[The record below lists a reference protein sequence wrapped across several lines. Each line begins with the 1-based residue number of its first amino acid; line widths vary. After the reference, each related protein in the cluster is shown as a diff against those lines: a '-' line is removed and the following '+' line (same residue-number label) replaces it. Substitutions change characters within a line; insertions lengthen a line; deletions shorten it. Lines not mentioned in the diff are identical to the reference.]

1 MGAIENA
8 NKRRPSVPLGLR
20 MNIDL
25 ARTFLEIVE
34 THNFNKAAE
43 RLSVTQSTISM
54 RVRALEEELGRPLFV
69 RGKTGAE
76 LTTAGQQFRRYATN
90 LVRVW
95 QQAQQELALPPGFRT
110 VLNIGGQFS
119 LWDRMLLKW
128 IPWMR
133 NACPDVGIRAE
144 VGLSDG
150 LMRQLSEGLIDI
162 GVMYSPQSRP
172 GLTIEKLLEE
182 KLVLVSTR
190 QRSLDDWG
198 SDYVFV
204 DWGPE
209 FRGAHSQAFPDMQT
223 PAVAVG
229 LGALGLQHILANGGS
244 GYFPMRVVR
253 SYLSDGRLLGVAG
266 APEFRRPAF
275 LVYPIQ
281 DEQPEWLRTALQGM
295 RWVASLEAED

>member
-1 MGAIENA
+1 
-8 NKRRPSVPLGLR
+8 
-20 MNIDL
+20 MNIEL

-34 THNFNKAAE
+34 TRNFNKAAE

-76 LTTAGQQFRRYATN
+76 LTGAGQQFRRYAAT
-90 LVRVW
+90 LVRIW
-95 QQAQQELALPPGFRT
+95 QQAQQELALPPGYRT
-110 VLNIGGQFS
+110 VLNVGGQFS
-119 LWDRMLLKW
+119 LWDRLLLKW

-133 NACPDVGIRAE
+133 NACADVAIRAE

-150 LMRQLSEGLIDI
+150 LMRQLAEGLLDI

-172 GLTIEKLLEE
+172 GLVTEKLLEE

-190 QRSLDDWG
+190 THSVADWG
-198 SDYVFV
+198 RDYVFV

-209 FRGAHSQAFPDMQT
+209 FRAAHGQAFPDLQT
-223 PAVAVG
+223 PAVSVG
-229 LGALGLQHILANGGS
+229 LGALGLQHILASGGS

-253 SYLSDGRLLGVAG
+253 PLLAEGRLYPVAG
-266 APEFRRPAF
+266 APEFHRPGF
-275 LVYPIQ
+275 LVYATQ
-281 DEQPEWLRTALQGM
+281 DEPPEFLRTALQGM
-295 RWVASLEAED
+295 RYVASLEAED

>member
-1 MGAIENA
+1 
-8 NKRRPSVPLGLR
+8 

-34 THNFNKAAE
+34 TRNFNKAAD

-76 LTTAGQQFRRYATN
+76 LTSAGQQFRRYASA

-110 VLNIGGQFS
+110 ILNIGGQFS
-119 LWDRMLLKW
+119 LWDRMLPKW

-133 NACPDVGIRAE
+133 KACPDVGIRAE

-150 LMRQLSEGLIDI
+150 LMRQLAEGLLDI

-172 GLTIEKLLEE
+172 GMTIEKLLED
-182 KLVLVSTR
+182 KLLLVSTKP
-190 QRSLDDWG
+190 QPIDQLG

-209 FRGAHSQAFPDMQT
+209 FRSAHGRAFPDMQT
-223 PAVAVG
+223 PSVAVG
-229 LGALGLQHILANGGS
+229 IGALGLQHILANGGS
-244 GYFPMRVVR
+244 GYFPARVVR
-253 SYLSDGRLLGVAG
+253 SSLADGRLHLVAG
-266 APEFRRPAF
+266 APEFHRPAF
-275 LVYPIQ
+275 LVYPVQ
-281 DEQPEWLRTALQGM
+281 EEQPEWQRTALQGL
-295 RWVASLEAED
+295 RWVASLEAEG